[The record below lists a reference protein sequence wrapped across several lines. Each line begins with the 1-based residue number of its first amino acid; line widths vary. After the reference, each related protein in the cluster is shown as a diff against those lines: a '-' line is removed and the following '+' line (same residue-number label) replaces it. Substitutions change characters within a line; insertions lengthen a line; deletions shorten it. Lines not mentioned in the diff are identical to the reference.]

1 MTGAVGIAVCVAG
14 LAAAWATLT
23 ALVRLRRPAWL
34 AFPTMMASWL
44 VGEAPLLHLTAQV
57 VVGVAAVA
65 GGATATR
72 TGRVGLGALA
82 VSIAGLVLV
91 DRRARR
97 APLDATAALGRFGV
111 DVSPAELV
119 ASAPRVRW
127 WRPDLGSLEGVR
139 VVRDIAYGDHP
150 RHRLDLYLPDET
162 VPGETAPDRRLP
174 VVLQIHGG
182 AWVIGDK
189 RQQGQPLL
197 RHLARQGVVGVA
209 MNYRLAPRHRFPDQL
224 VDVKR
229 AIAWIRTHIGEHG
242 GDPDRLVV
250 TGGSAGGHLAALAG
264 LTADDQRWQPG
275 FTDIDCSVAACIP
288 FYPPT
293 DLTNRHGIR
302 WRTAS
307 MEPFLRRWVM
317 PPRSRPAQAP
327 PDEDLWELGSPIG
340 QVRSDAPPF
349 FVVQGSLD
357 VLVWREETRAFVDTL
372 ATVSS
377 APTVLWEVRGAQHAF
392 DIFTSPRCAT
402 AVAAVAAVI
411 RSVTDVGSATPSPTE
426 SGGPT
431 GE

>member
-1 MTGAVGIAVCVAG
+1 
-14 LAAAWATLT
+14 AAAGATLT

-34 AFPTMMASWL
+34 AFPVMMASWL
-44 VGEAPLLHLTAQV
+44 VGEAPRLHLLAQLLV
-57 VVGVAAVA
+57 LVAAGV
-65 GGATATR
+65 GGVTATVP
-72 TGRVGLGALA
+72 GRVGMAALA
-82 VSIAGLVLV
+82 ASVVGLVLV

-97 APLDATAALGRFGV
+97 APLGAAEALARFGV
-111 DVSPAELV
+111 RVTPADLV
-119 ASAPRVRW
+119 DAAPQVRW

-150 RHRLDLYLPDET
+150 RHRLDLYLPDGAAPDVT
-162 VPGETAPDRRLP
+162 VADGAAPDRRLP

-182 AWVIGDK
+182 AWIIGDK

-250 TGGSAGGHLAALAG
+250 TGGSAGGHLAALAA
-264 LTADDQRWQPG
+264 LTADDERWQPG
-275 FTDIDCSVAACIP
+275 FADIDCSVAACIP

-293 DLTNRHGIR
+293 DLTNRHRIR

-327 PDEDLWELGSPIG
+327 PDEDLWELGSPIS
-340 QVRSDAPPF
+340 QVRADAPPF

-357 VLVWREETRAFVDTL
+357 VLVWREETRAFVDAL
-372 ATVSS
+372 AAVSA
-377 APTVLWEVRGAQHAF
+377 APTVLWEVPGAQHAF

-411 RSVTDVGSATPSPTE
+411 GSVTGVGSATPSPTE

-431 GE
+431 RR